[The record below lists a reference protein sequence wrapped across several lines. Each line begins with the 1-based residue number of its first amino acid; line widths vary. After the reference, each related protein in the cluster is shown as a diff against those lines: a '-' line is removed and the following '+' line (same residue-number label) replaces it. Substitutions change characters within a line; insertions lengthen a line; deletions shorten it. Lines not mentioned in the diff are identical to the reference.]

1 LTGVAGWIVS
11 PSARNDGHGEALCRH
26 CEERSDEAIHPRN
39 SAEKDKHTLSREP
52 CVYILANRRQGTLYT
67 GVTSN
72 LAERVFQHREGLT
85 PGFSSRYACNR
96 LVFYE
101 RYERMD
107 EAIAREKQIK
117 GGSRARKIALI
128 EAVNPDW
135 KDLYRSLA

>member
-1 LTGVAGWIVS
+1 L
-11 PSARNDGHGEALCRH
+11 P
-26 CEERSDEAIHPRN
+26 
-39 SAEKDKHTLSREP
+39 REP
-52 CVYILANRRQGTLYT
+52 CVYILSNRRQGTLYT

-72 LAERVFQHREGLT
+72 LAERIFQHRAGLT
-85 PGFSSRYACNR
+85 PGFSSRYGCNR

-128 EAVNPDW
+128 EAMNPDW
-135 KDLYRSLA
+135 KDLYEALA

>member
-1 LTGVAGWIVS
+1 
-11 PSARNDGHGEALCRH
+11 
-26 CEERSDEAIHPRN
+26 
-39 SAEKDKHTLSREP
+39 LSREP

-72 LAERVFQHREGLT
+72 LAERVFRHRQGLT
-85 PGFSSRYACNR
+85 PGFTSRYGCNR

-117 GGSRARKIALI
+117 GGSRARKISLV
-128 EAVNPDW
+128 EAMNPEW
-135 KDLYRSLA
+135 NDLYETLA